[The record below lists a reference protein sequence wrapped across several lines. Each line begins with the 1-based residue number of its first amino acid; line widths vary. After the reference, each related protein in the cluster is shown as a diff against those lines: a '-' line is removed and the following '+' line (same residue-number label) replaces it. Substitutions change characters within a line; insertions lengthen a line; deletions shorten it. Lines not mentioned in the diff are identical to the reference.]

1 MRDILLVDMNAFFI
15 MCESRRDK
23 TLLNK
28 PAAVAGDPKYRSG
41 IILASNYEA
50 RKYGIRV
57 TMTINEALKLYPD
70 LILVKPDHAYY
81 EKCSSQV
88 FKLLYEY
95 TPIIEINSIDEA
107 WMDVTNS
114 RKLFGTPSDIATS
127 VQKRLK
133 EEMGLWCSI
142 GISENKFLAKMASD
156 IKKPLGIT
164 TLYKSEIK
172 DVLWPMPVRNLYGIG
187 KVTAEKLINEG
198 INTIGDLAACD
209 VAYLVKKF
217 GKYGFYLYNR
227 SNGIDDDPVCPVQA
241 ENLSCGRM
249 ETLAQDIIDIKEA
262 KKVMA
267 LLTDSVARTLR
278 RRKLEGSVV
287 TVQIKYN
294 TFKMINRQMQ
304 IEQSN
309 LTKDIYNAAC
319 KLLED
324 NWDEDKPVR
333 LLGVSVGSL
342 KGKDMQISM
351 DLQGREKE
359 EKLEETIDEL
369 KDKFGKNLIKRGNVL

>member
-1 MRDILLVDMNAFFI
+1 
-15 MCESRRDK
+15 
-23 TLLNK
+23 
-28 PAAVAGDPKYRSG
+28 
-41 IILASNYEA
+41 
-50 RKYGIRV
+50 
-57 TMTINEALKLYPD
+57 
-70 LILVKPDHAYY
+70 
-81 EKCSSQV
+81 
-88 FKLLYEY
+88 
-95 TPIIEINSIDEA
+95 
-107 WMDVTNS
+107 
-114 RKLFGTPSDIATS
+114 
-127 VQKRLK
+127 
-133 EEMGLWCSI
+133 
-142 GISENKFLAKMASD
+142 
-156 IKKPLGIT
+156 
-164 TLYKSEIK
+164 
-172 DVLWPMPVRNLYGIG
+172 
-187 KVTAEKLINEG
+187 
-198 INTIGDLAACD
+198 
-209 VAYLVKKF
+209 
-217 GKYGFYLYNR
+217 
-227 SNGIDDDPVCPVQA
+227 VQA

-249 ETLAQDIIDIKEA
+249 ETLAQDITDIKEA

-267 LLTDSVARTLR
+267 PLTDSVARTLR

-369 KDKFGKNLIKRGNVL
+369 KDKFGKDLIKRGNVL